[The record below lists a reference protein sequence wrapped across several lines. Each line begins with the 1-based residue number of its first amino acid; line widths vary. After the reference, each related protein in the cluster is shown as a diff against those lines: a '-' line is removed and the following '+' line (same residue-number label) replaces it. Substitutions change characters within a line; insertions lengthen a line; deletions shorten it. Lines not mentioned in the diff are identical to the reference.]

1 MTLMERPR
9 RTIPRP
15 GRTGKAALG
24 GRGIAI
30 AVLVLVSGTC
40 FALGFFVGKAASK
53 GRVVTEVI
61 TIPVEPGEA
70 EKQDIAAAEPAEGG
84 PGNAETVDV
93 PEEPPVFTG
102 NPALSSSMMVKAGT
116 VDESSFSV
124 QVGAFANLQEAE
136 ALREKLGRKGYDPY
150 IVLDSSGGSKTLYRV
165 RVGSFGDKGEAKR
178 MVLELKR
185 REGISAFIT
194 PGA

>member
-1 MTLMERPR
+1 MERPR

-15 GRTGKAALG
+15 GRTSKAALG

-70 EKQDIAAAEPAEGG
+70 EKQAIHKAEPAEAG
-84 PGNAETVDV
+84 PGKADAAGV
-93 PEEPPVFTG
+93 PEEPPIFTE
-102 NPALSSSMMVKAGT
+102 NSAQSSSMVVKAGT

-136 ALREKLGRKGYDPY
+136 ALREKLGRRGYDSY
-150 IVLDSSGGSKTLYRV
+150 IVLDSTGGSKTLYRV
-165 RVGSFGDKGEAKR
+165 RVGSFDDKGAAKR